1 MANDNNNAHVNDG
14 LANQSSMSVA
24 ELQKLCSSVNDVHE
38 LTLEERLQ
46 DTLTKVQDAAK
57 TSTTLRDEYGNSL
70 AAIGTDDKASKFT
83 HYNFDNDTLNWS
95 LWLALYTDS
104 WVFRRAIDKPA
115 QDEIRSGVTLQ
126 GTYNKDGIYRRL
138 KNARFDMI
146 QLLQWGALFG
156 GSIAVMMFDNM
167 EDKDY
172 EIPMSRQKISQAKI
186 MRFYVVDRW
195 YGVSPTYDDMVTDMG
210 DIDFGKPKFYNV
222 TFADGRTIKV
232 HHSYVLRY
240 EHRVAPKL
248 VKNGMLQGWGYAE
261 GSHILNELSRDDKLK
276 GSIQS
281 LIDKSLI
288 EVIKMS
294 GMRGVFM
301 GADSDNENQLRKRL
315 EMVNW
320 GRTFNSLTFLDKDD
334 EYQMNSYS
342 GLGGLSDLL
351 EKNMWLISA
360 ALEMQG
366 VLFGDLKQGFS
377 TDSEALERYAET
389 IMGRC
394 ESYVRP
400 VYTKLIKVCM
410 WLENIDEKVEFEFN
424 SLVADKQDEKA
435 LKSMQDFV
443 QLCSTMLNDG
453 VITLKQYA
461 IGIKNYT
468 QKGVI
473 DFELD
478 PNTIEELDKK
488 MSEEM
493 ESMKI

>member
-1 MANDNNNAHVNDG
+1 MTNDSNNVQMSDG
-14 LANQSSMSVA
+14 LANQNSLNVARLTNALNSVDDMHA
-24 ELQKLCSSVNDVHE
+24 P
-38 LTLEERLQ
+38 TLEERVH

-57 TSTTLRDEYGNSL
+57 NSTSVRDEYGNSL

-83 HYNFDNDTLNWS
+83 HYSFDNDTLNWS
-95 LWLALYTDS
+95 LWLALYNDS

-115 QDEIRSGVTLQ
+115 QDEIRCGVTLQ
-126 GTYNKDGIYRRL
+126 GTYDKDAIYRRL

-146 QLLQWGALFG
+146 QLLQWGGLFG
-156 GSIAVMMFDNM
+156 GSIAVMMFDNV
-167 EDKDY
+167 KDEEY
-172 EIPMSRQKISQAKI
+172 ALPMNRQKISQAKT
-186 MRFYVVDRW
+186 MKFYVVDRW
-195 YGVSPTYDDMVTDMG
+195 YGVSPTYDDVVTEMS
-210 DIDFGKPKFYNV
+210 DIDFGKPKYYNV
-222 TFADGRTIKV
+222 TFADNRTIKV

-288 EVIKMS
+288 EVIKMA

-301 GADSDNENQLRKRL
+301 GADQDNENQLRKRL

-320 GRTFNSLTFLDKDD
+320 GRSFNSLTFLDKDD
-334 EYQMNSYS
+334 DYQMNSYS
-342 GLGGLSDLL
+342 GLAGLSDLL

-377 TDSEALERYAET
+377 DDSEALERYAET

-400 VYTKLIKVCM
+400 VYAKLIKVCM
-410 WLENIDEKVEFEFN
+410 WLENMDEKVEFEFN

-478 PNTIEELDKK
+478 PNNIEELDKK

-493 ESMKI
+493 ESLQI

>member
-1 MANDNNNAHVNDG
+1 MTNDSNNVQMSDG
-14 LANQSSMSVA
+14 LANQNSVSIA
-24 ELQKLCSSVNDVHE
+24 RMTNALNSVDDMHAP
-38 LTLEERLQ
+38 TLEERVH
-46 DTLTKVQDAAK
+46 DTLTKVQDAASK
-57 TSTTLRDEYGNSL
+57 STSVRDEYGNSL
-70 AAIGTDDKASKFT
+70 AAIGTDDKSNAFT

-95 LWLALYTDS
+95 LWLALYNDS

-115 QDEIRSGVTLQ
+115 QDEIRCGVTLQ
-126 GTYNKDGIYRRL
+126 GTYDKDAIYRRL

-146 QLLQWGALFG
+146 QLLQWGGLFG
-156 GSIAVMMFDNM
+156 GSIAVMMFDNV
-167 EDKDY
+167 KDEEY
-172 EIPMSRQKISQAKI
+172 ALPMSRQKISQAKT
-186 MRFYVVDRW
+186 MKFYVVDRW
-195 YGVSPTYDDMVTDMG
+195 YGVSPTYDDMVTDMA

-222 TFADGRTIKV
+222 TFADNRTIKV
-232 HHSYVLRY
+232 HHTYVLRY

-288 EVIKMS
+288 EVIKMA

-301 GADSDNENQLRKRL
+301 GADADNENQLRKRL

-320 GRTFNSLTFLDKDD
+320 GRSFNSLTFLDKDD

-342 GLGGLSDLL
+342 GLAGLSDLL

-377 TDSEALERYAET
+377 DDSEALERYAET

-400 VYTKLIKVCM
+400 VYAKLIKVCM
-410 WLENIDEKVEFEFN
+410 WLENMDEKVEFEFN

-435 LKSMQDFV
+435 LKSMQDFI

-493 ESMKI
+493 ESLQI